1 MGKFDGMDPALVR
14 DLLAEV
20 KRAAEQM
27 RTVESRVTRLMSGA
41 GLSSQSAHRPV
52 QVADEC
58 DTMVRDVSARVAL
71 LEKKV
76 RQDADPTPGP
86 KAAGPESGT
95 PEARTPAPQRPEQ
108 DEPRAGTPG
117 SEEPK
122 TGGTPAPEAPGQ
134 KPEEPKTGTPAPET
148 SKQDPP
154 KAEAPRTE
162 SAPQTPR
169 TEDLKPAVPES
180 GGNPRWDGSQA
191 GDQPRAEAPRTEAP
205 ESGTGPGTDSRGE
218 GDFKGESGSK
228 GDDRSIRIEDP
239 PRDAPRTQPDST
251 PDLKPE
257 ADSKGDDR
265 SPRGGDPAP
274 GAPGADDV
282 RDAKPDTGS
291 KGDERSPRGDGGG
304 PEIRVPDGGTG
315 TDSGTGTDPGTGTDS
330 GTGSGAGDV
339 PDTRQKDHPD
349 DIDQSGALKPQVV
362 EVDGVKV
369 LQIPLD
375 PPSAEQVEA
384 LLEKIEDV
392 APMDMPSVEG
402 VSQYA
407 DTRPGQV
414 EPHGPLP
421 SAKPDVPLLDTVGPA
436 EDQTVQPPGT
446 GGETGD
452 RSTGTKEAPD
462 GSGGSGGSGTS
473 GGPGGSGTSGGSDG
487 AGGSG
492 GAEDSGARE
501 RADGS
506 GGTGGAGT
514 PGGSLPDGGADAAP
528 RWTTTGDVVS
538 VRVDLPDLEA
548 IRTLADNARAIE
560 PLEMPGVQVPDGET
574 WGEGAWAAMEVGPD
588 GSPGEAG
595 PQDPRRPVPPPGG
608 GSSGG
613 QSV

>member
-76 RQDADPTPGP
+76 GQDADPTPGP

-122 TGGTPAPEAPGQ
+122 TGEPKTGGTPAPEAPGP
-134 KPEEPKTGTPAPET
+134 KPEEPKAGTPAPEA

-154 KAEAPRTE
+154 KAETPRTEAPRTE
-162 SAPQTPR
+162 APAPQTPR

-180 GGNPRWDGSQA
+180 GGNPRWDGSQT
-191 GDQPRAEAPRTEAP
+191 GDQPREEAPRTEAP
-205 ESGTGPGTDSRGE
+205 EAGTGPGTDSRGE
-218 GDFKGESGSK
+218 GDSKGESGSRD
-228 GDDRSIRIEDP
+228 DDRSIRIEDP

-265 SPRGGDPAP
+265 SPRGGDSAP

-304 PEIRVPDGGTG
+304 PEIRVPDGGTDPG
-315 TDSGTGTDPGTGTDS
+315 TGAGTDPGTGAGTDPGTQS

-339 PDTRQKDHPD
+339 PDTRQKDHSD
-349 DIDQSGALKPQVV
+349 DIDQGGALKPQVV

-452 RSTGTKEAPD
+452 RPPGTGGETGDRPTGTGGETGDRPTGTKEAPD
-462 GSGGSGGSGTS
+462 GSG
-473 GGPGGSGTSGGSDG
+473 
-487 AGGSG
+487 
-492 GAEDSGARE
+492 
-501 RADGS
+501 
-506 GGTGGAGT
+506 
-514 PGGSLPDGGADAAP
+514 AP